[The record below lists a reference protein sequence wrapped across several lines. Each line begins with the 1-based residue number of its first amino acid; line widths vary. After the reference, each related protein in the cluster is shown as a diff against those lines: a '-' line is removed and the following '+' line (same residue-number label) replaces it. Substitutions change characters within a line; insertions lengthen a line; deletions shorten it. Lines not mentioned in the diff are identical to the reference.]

1 MGTKPLQPFLAVLD
15 YDIGNLRS
23 AQKGFERVGADVR
36 LSNDPALIADA
47 VGLVLPGVGHFGSC
61 MKELRASKLDEV
73 AMSAIE
79 AGKPFLGIC
88 VGMQMLFES
97 SDEAPGVPG
106 LGVLPG
112 HVRLLPNDLPRPH
125 MQWNKLKFLRQECS
139 LLEGIGNGDWAYFV
153 HSYAA
158 ETPEDLIVATCDY
171 GVEVTAMVE
180 KGSLWATQFHPE
192 KSGDLG
198 RKFAENFYSQALKK

>member
-1 MGTKPLQPFLAVLD
+1 MGTEPLQPFLAVLD
-15 YDIGNLRS
+15 YGIGNLRS

-97 SDEAPGVPG
+97 SEEGSLEG
-106 LGVLPG
+106 LGIFKGKVK
-112 HVRLLPNDLPRPH
+112 NFKSFETNIKTPH
-125 MQWNKLKFLRQECS
+125 IGWNTISVETTSRILNSIESSSDF
-139 LLEGIGNGDWAYFV
+139 YFV
-153 HSYAA
+153 HSFFVPIENIYKD
-158 ETPEDLIVATCDY
+158 TIKSITSY
-171 GVEVTAMVE
+171 GLKFVSCMEQE
-180 KGSLWATQFHPE
+180 NIFCTQFHPE
-192 KSGDLG
+192 KSQNSGL
-198 RKFAENFYSQALKK
+198 KIIENFIKV